1 MKYMTFNSSCPYAG
15 LANLLELHGIDT
27 EDHQIALD
35 MGLPYFLRYDRDTK
49 CYQAGA
55 SLQSA
60 EWFDLYLKPRGFC
73 YVEKAYD
80 KHQLV
85 QELKPMSMMGLQV
98 TAQSKHAVIYLEQAD
113 GRLFFL
119 NNKWKESEEPK
130 RLGLTKEELLDRLP
144 DVVVVGS
151 LERCQP
157 GQVDIAPYLRE
168 SLDTWEQ
175 LRAEM
180 QEYIACEQ
188 SPESLRESMN
198 RLFRPLLLDG
208 LTMMQLAQNN
218 FQTQL
223 LSELQR
229 IYLTALRRNQSITLA
244 DTLDPALI
252 DCAIAGMK
260 SAVQDRMLSGRVPA
274 EEVQKRADAMGISKR
289 TLDIAKKNLGI
300 ISEKVGDQWFWKL
313 PEEGCKDVEF

>member
-15 LANLLELHGIDT
+15 IANMLERYGINT
-27 EDHQIALD
+27 EDRQIALD
-35 MGLPYFLRYDRDTK
+35 MGLPYFLRYDGETK

-73 YVEKAYD
+73 FAEKAFD
-80 KHQLV
+80 KHRLLQG
-85 QELKPMSMMGLQV
+85 LKPVSMLGLQV
-98 TAQSKHAVIYLEQAD
+98 TTQSKHAVVYLEQAN
-113 GRLFFL
+113 GRFLFL
-119 NNKWKESEEPK
+119 NNKQKESDEPE
-130 RLGLTKEELLDRLP
+130 RLALAKEELLDRLP

-151 LERCQP
+151 LERCRP
-157 GQVDIAPYLRE
+157 EQVDIVPYLRE

-175 LRAEM
+175 LRTEL

-188 SPESLRESMN
+188 TPELLRESMN

-208 LTMMQLAQNN
+208 LTMMQLAQNDS
-218 FQTQL
+218 QTQL

-244 DTLDPALI
+244 DMMSHALI
-252 DCAIAGMK
+252 DRAIAGMK
-260 SAVQDRMLSGRVPA
+260 SVVRDM
-274 EEVQKRADAMGISKR
+274 MCN
-289 TLDIAKKNLGI
+289 NLG
-300 ISEKVGDQWFWKL
+300 SV
-313 PEEGCKDVEF
+313 

>member
-15 LANLLELHGIDT
+15 LANLLEMHGIDT
-27 EDHQIALD
+27 EAHQIVLD
-35 MGLPYFLRYDRDTK
+35 MGLPYFLRCDRDTK

-73 YVEKAYD
+73 YVEKAYE

-85 QELKPMSMMGLQV
+85 QELEPMSMLGLQV
-98 TAQSKHAVIYLEQAD
+98 TAQSKHAMIYLEQAD
-113 GRLFFL
+113 DIFIFL
-119 NNKWKESEEPK
+119 NNKWKGSEEPEK
-130 RLGLTKEELLDRLP
+130 LGLTKEELRDRLP
-144 DVVVVGS
+144 AVVVVGF

-198 RLFRPLLLDG
+198 RLFCPLLLDG
-208 LTMMQLAQNN
+208 LTMMQLAQNDS
-218 FQTQL
+218 QTQL

-229 IYLTALRRNQSITLA
+229 IYLKALRCNQSLTLA
-244 DTLDPALI
+244 DTMSPTLI
-252 DCAIAGMK
+252 DRAIAGMK
-260 SAVQDRMLSGRVPA
+260 SAVQDRMR
-274 EEVQKRADAMGISKR
+274 QGI
-289 TLDIAKKNLGI
+289 G
-300 ISEKVGDQWFWKL
+300 
-313 PEEGCKDVEF
+313 PE